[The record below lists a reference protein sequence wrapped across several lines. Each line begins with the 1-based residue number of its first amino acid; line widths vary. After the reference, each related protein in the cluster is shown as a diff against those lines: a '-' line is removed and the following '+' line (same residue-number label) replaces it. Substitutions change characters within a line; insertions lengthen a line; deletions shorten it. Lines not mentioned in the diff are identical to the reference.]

1 MIEPLARFGFAS
13 KAFVYLVVGVLAAS
27 AALKKGG
34 AITDTSGA
42 LKAILSQPLGNTI
55 LFLLAAGLCGYAL
68 WRVLDALFDPDRHG
82 TDPKGLAVRIG
93 SLIRAVV
100 YGALG
105 LESLRLARGLRG
117 SSGDDTKMWIA
128 RVMDLP
134 LGDWIVALTGAIIV
148 IYAVS
153 EVASAI
159 RPRKGAD
166 MDVSSL
172 PRKARGPLLAISRFG
187 VAARAVI
194 LSVAGVF
201 LVRAGIRSDPSEA
214 HNTRESMLELA
225 GAFQGRWLLLAIALG
240 LLAYAVDQALQARC
254 RRIRSPIG

>member
-13 KAFVYLVVGVLAAS
+13 KAFVYLVVGLLAAS

-42 LKAILSQPLGNTI
+42 LEVILSQPLGNTI

-82 TDPKGLAVRIG
+82 TAPRGLAVRIG
-93 SLIRAVV
+93 SLVRAGV

-105 LESLRLARGLRG
+105 LESLRLARGLR
-117 SSGDDTKMWIA
+117 SSGGDDTRMWIA

-134 LGDWIVALTGAIIV
+134 LGDWIVAISGAIIV
-148 IYAVS
+148 IYAMS
-153 EVASAI
+153 EVVSAI
-159 RPRKGAD
+159 RPQKRQAI
-166 MDVSSL
+166 DVSSL
-172 PRKARGPLLAISRFG
+172 AREARGPLLAISRFG

-201 LVRAGIRSDPSEA
+201 LVRAGMRTDPSEA

-225 GAFQGRWLLLAIALG
+225 GAVQGQWLLLAIALG
-240 LLAYAVDQALQARC
+240 LLAYAVDQGLQARC
-254 RRIRSPIG
+254 RRIRSPIR